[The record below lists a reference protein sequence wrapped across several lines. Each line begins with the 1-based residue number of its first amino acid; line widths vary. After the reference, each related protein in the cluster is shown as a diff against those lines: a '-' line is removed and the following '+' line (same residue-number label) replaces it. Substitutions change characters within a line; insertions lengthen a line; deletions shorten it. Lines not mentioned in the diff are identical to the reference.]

1 MGVKDK
7 RGLWSRLG
15 MTAKI
20 LIVFLAL
27 SMVSLA
33 IIGSIAFVT
42 IIGVG
47 DYALESSTSL
57 GGSAV
62 NDSSKALENQAEG
75 YLLRLAKDQAD
86 ISNTLFEKVEA
97 ETSIMAKFA
106 STLLNDPSSFR
117 CKHSYSQEEKPA
129 DIYATSAYALAPD
142 VAVDTVKEELNLSS
156 NMDDIFIP
164 IYANDPQLTQVY
176 IGTESGMLRIYP
188 WRSGIDPSFDPR
200 VRGWYKNAKKSGD
213 ISWSDPYIDVVGHG
227 LMVTCSKPVYT
238 AGDDLSWVIGA
249 DVTIETINREIINT
263 QIGELGYALLIDNKG
278 NVVARP
284 GLSSGDKRWD
294 ESFETENLL
303 LSDNLELREIAENM
317 TAGNAGIAR
326 CSFEGG
332 EKYIAYAPI
341 TCTNWSVGIVMP
353 VEEIIAPALTTK
365 GEIIAAT
372 QDTGEHINRQ
382 IDNMKNVFIGIFI
395 ALFLVVSGLSF
406 LLSRVITN
414 PIVALKKGSEAIG
427 GGNLDYKVDVKTGDE
442 IEDFANS
449 FNKMASDLKEY
460 MEELRR
466 TTAEKERMSKELEI
480 AKGIQQSFL
489 PESTPEIEGIGLAAV
504 NLPAREVGGD
514 FYDFI
519 PITEDKWG
527 LAIAD
532 VSGKGVPAALFM
544 ALSRTLIR
552 ASTARNP
559 TVANAIRQAN
569 KLIFED
575 SKSSMFVTLFYAIVD
590 SKKMNLTY
598 VNAGHNPPLLL
609 RETSGEIVLLKAKG
623 IALGVIEDVELQEV
637 EIGLGSDD
645 LIVLY
650 TDGVTEAIN
659 EKGEQFGQERLIMV
673 IRDNCTLLAKDII
686 EHVQNEIMA
695 FAGKQPQF
703 DDITLMV
710 LKAE

>member
-1 MGVKDK
+1 MGVKD
-7 RGLWSRLG
+7 RRALWSRFG

-57 GGSAV
+57 GKSAV
-62 NDSSKALENQAEG
+62 NDSSKALENQAEE

-86 ISNTLFEKVEA
+86 ISNTLFEKVDA

-106 STLLNDPSSFR
+106 STLLNNPSSLR
-117 CKHSYSQEEKPA
+117 CKYSYSQKEKPD
-129 DIYATSAYALAPD
+129 DIYATSVYALAPG
-142 VAVDTVKEELNLSS
+142 VAVDAVREELNISS

-164 IYANDPQLTQVY
+164 IYANDPHLTQVY
-176 IGTESGMLRIYP
+176 IGTESGMLRLYP
-188 WRSGIDPSFDPR
+188 WCSGIDPSFDPR
-200 VRGWYKNAKKSGD
+200 VREWYKKAKESGD
-213 ISWSDPYIDVVGHG
+213 ISWSEPYTDVAGHG
-227 LMVTCSKPVYT
+227 LMVTCSKPVYISR
-238 AGDDLSWVIGA
+238 DDLFWVIGA
-249 DVTIETINREIINT
+249 DVTIETINQEIINT
-263 QIGELGYALLIDNKG
+263 QVGELGYALLIDSKG
-278 NVVARP
+278 KVVARP

-303 LSDNLELREIAENM
+303 LGDNTELRAIAENM
-317 TAGNAGIAR
+317 TVGNTGIAK
-326 CSFEGG
+326 CQFEDG

-353 VEEIIAPALTTK
+353 VEEIVAPALTTK
-365 GEIIAAT
+365 DKIIAAT
-372 QDTGEHINRQ
+372 QETREHINRQ
-382 IDNMKNVFIGIFI
+382 INNMKNIFIGIFI
-395 ALFLVVSGLSF
+395 ALFFVVSVLSF
-406 LLSRVITN
+406 LLSRIITN

-427 GGNLDYKVDVKTGDE
+427 RGNLDYKVEVKTGDE
-442 IEDFANS
+442 LEDFANS

-489 PESTPEIEGIGLAAV
+489 PESTPEIEGIDLAAV
-504 NLPAREVGGD
+504 NLPATEVGGD

-519 PITEDKWG
+519 PIAKDKWG

-552 ASTARNP
+552 ASTARKP

-569 KLIFED
+569 ELIFED

-609 RETSGEIVLLKAKG
+609 RETSGEIILLKAKG

-637 EIGLGSDD
+637 EIGLRSGDI
-645 LIVLY
+645 IVLY

-659 EKGEQFGQERLIMV
+659 EKEEQFGQERLISV
-673 IRDNCTLLAKDII
+673 IRDNHTLPAQDII
-686 EHVQNEIMA
+686 ARVQNEIMT